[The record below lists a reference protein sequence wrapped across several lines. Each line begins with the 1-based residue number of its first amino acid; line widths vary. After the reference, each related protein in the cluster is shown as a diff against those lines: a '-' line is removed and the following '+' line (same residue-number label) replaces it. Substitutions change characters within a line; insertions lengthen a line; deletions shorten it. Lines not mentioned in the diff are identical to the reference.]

1 MIVGAILAAGAGSRL
16 GRPKALL
23 DWHGRPLVRYLAEVA
38 LRSGL
43 DRVIVVAGPRVDE
56 VRAALRGLPVDVV
69 YNYYFGLGQS
79 TSVQAALGAVPPGTE
94 AVVFLLVDQP
104 FVSPEL
110 IRSVVDAYRR
120 TGAPIIAPRGPRRPG
135 NPVLF
140 SRPLFVELLSLRG
153 DRGGRALIERHAD
166 RVVTVTV
173 GSDEVFFDIDTAEDY
188 RRALDRS
195 AKL

>member
-1 MIVGAILAAGAGSRL
+1 MIVGAILAAGTGSRL

-23 DWHGRPLVRYLAEVA
+23 DWGGRPLVCHLAEVA

-43 DRVIVVAGPRVDE
+43 DRVVVVVGPRAEE

-79 TSVQAALGAVPPGTE
+79 TSVKAALAALPPGTE

-104 FVSPEL
+104 FVSPDL

-120 TGAPIIAPRGPRRPG
+120 TGAPVIVPWGPGRPG

-140 SRPLFVELLSLRG
+140 GRPLFVELLALTG
-153 DRGGRALIERHAD
+153 DRGGRVVIQRHAD
-166 RVVTVTV
+166 RAVTVPV
-173 GSDEVFFDIDTAEDY
+173 GSDEVFFDIDTVEDY
-188 RRALDRS
+188 RAARRRA
-195 AKL
+195 AAF